1 MYQLNYRSISREGL
15 ELKDLNDIL
24 DEAIAFNAS
33 KNISGCLIYHND
45 NFVQILEGE
54 KKDVLDV
61 YERVKK
67 DKRHHSVTLL
77 WETAVQ
83 KRHFAEWN
91 MAYYNPN
98 EKNMKQFVTNFL
110 LLSSLSDR
118 NSGALLSFWASVRK
132 ILNDGS
138 KSPETHGVVSTI

>member
-1 MYQLNYRSISREGL
+1 MYQLNYHSISSKGL
-15 ELKDLNDIL
+15 VLKDLNDIL

-54 KKDVLDV
+54 KKDVLEV
-61 YERVKK
+61 YERIKK
-67 DKRHHSVTLL
+67 DNRHHSITLL
-77 WETAVQ
+77 WENKVN
-83 KRHFAEWN
+83 KRHFEEWN

-98 EKNMKQFVTNFL
+98 EKNMKLFITNFL

-118 NSGALLSFWASVRK
+118 NSGTLLSFWSSVRK
-132 ILNDGS
+132 ILEDGS
-138 KSPETHGVVSTI
+138 SHLGVNKL